1 LSKAIFSYASL
12 IVKPNQPDPA
22 LLSMTKGI
30 TSAGEGMT
38 EYPKRGLTASYIGL
52 AVIGFI
58 LVMVLLFLYLRR
70 SPAPKTQPDKSQ
82 SSGIYLLHEAAVS

>member
-1 LSKAIFSYASL
+1 
-12 IVKPNQPDPA
+12 
-22 LLSMTKGI
+22 
-30 TSAGEGMT
+30 MT
-38 EYPKRGLTASYIGL
+38 EYPKKGLTASYIGL

-82 SSGIYLLHEAAVS
+82 SSGVYQVHDTVFS